1 MVRASFPST
10 LPPHTSPEC
19 MDKARA
25 CGLTPGF
32 ADIATAATASRND
45 VTLLTR
51 NVRHSQPFGII
62 VANPFETV
70 PVL

>member
-1 MVRASFPST
+1 
-10 LPPHTSPEC
+10 

-32 ADIATAATASRND
+32 ADIATAATASGND
-45 VTLLTR
+45 VTSLTR
-51 NVRHSQPFGII
+51 NVCHSQPFGII
-62 VANPFETV
+62 VVNPFETV

>member
-1 MVRASFPST
+1 
-10 LPPHTSPEC
+10 

-25 CGLTPGF
+25 RGLTPGF
-32 ADIATAATASRND
+32 ADIATVAPASRND

-62 VANPFETV
+62 VVNSFETV
-70 PVL
+70 AVL